1 MPVAVAAAALT
12 LRNPQPIC
20 NTATH
25 ASPAGLFMRSS
36 SITAVGL
43 ALCSAL
49 FFTLT
54 YVLNRSL
61 VAGGGHW
68 AWAVILRYLFTLP
81 LLALVLPW
89 QGGLGGLPRE
99 LRRYPRQWL
108 WWSSIGFVL
117 FGVSLTWA
125 ASSGPSWLIAGSF
138 QITVLAGPLLAP
150 LIYRDERRRLAWR
163 SLAIGVLIV
172 AGVFAMQWGHA
183 QGRLQLGDWLAIGAV
198 ALAAF
203 AYPLG
208 NRGLLLHLEHSEMRQ
223 AASQQ
228 AGMPHG
234 PGRLNAVQRNF
245 GMTLCS
251 WPLWLLF
258 ALIAWF
264 TIGPPNLR
272 EMLLAGGVALSSGVI
287 ATVLFFRATDMVRR
301 EPAALAAVE
310 AMQAAEL
317 LFASLLGVLFL
328 GEAWPHG
335 YAAFGALAIVLGIA
349 LFGWTSGRDAAG
361 NDEAIRT
368 LDGDRSA

>member
-1 MPVAVAAAALT
+1 
-12 LRNPQPIC
+12 
-20 NTATH
+20 
-25 ASPAGLFMRSS
+25 MRSNALA
-36 SITAVGL
+36 AVGL

-89 QGGLGGLPRE
+89 QGGFGELPRE
-99 LRRYPRQWL
+99 LRRHPRPWL
-108 WWSSIGFVL
+108 LWSSVGFVL
-117 FGVSLTWA
+117 FGVPLTWA

-150 LIYRDERRRLAWR
+150 LIYHDERRRLAWR
-163 SLAIGVLIV
+163 SLAIGALIV
-172 AGVFAMQWGHA
+172 AGVFILQWGHA
-183 QGRLQLGDWLAIGAV
+183 QGQLRPGDWLAIGAV

-208 NRGLLLHLEHSEMRQ
+208 NRGLLLHLEHGQ
-223 AASQQ
+223 A
-228 AGMPHG
+228 
-234 PGRLNAVQRNF
+234 RLNAVQRVF

-258 ALIAWF
+258 GVIAWC
-264 TIGPPNLR
+264 TLGPPTLR
-272 EMLLAGGVALSSGVI
+272 EALLAGGVALSSGTI
-287 ATVLFFRATDMVRR
+287 ATVMFFRATDMVRR
-301 EPAALAAVE
+301 EPNALAAVE

-317 LFASLLGVLFL
+317 LFATLLGVLCL
-328 GEAWPHG
+328 DEAWPHG
-335 YAAFGALAIVLGIA
+335 YALLGALAIIVGIA
-349 LFGWTSGRDAAG
+349 LFGWISGRGTAG
-361 NDEAIRT
+361 NDEAVRILRS
-368 LDGDRSA
+368 DRSA